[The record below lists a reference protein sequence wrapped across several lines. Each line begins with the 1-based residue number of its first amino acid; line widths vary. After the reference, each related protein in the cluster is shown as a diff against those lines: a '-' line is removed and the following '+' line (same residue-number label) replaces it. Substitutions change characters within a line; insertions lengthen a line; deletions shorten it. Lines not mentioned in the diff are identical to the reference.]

1 MKFYKKISL
10 AAIVSI
16 AFLTNGCKKVLEEN
30 PRSLIP
36 PTFLNTPD
44 GILAGISG
52 VYNDIRNQWG
62 TEGFSLQT
70 VAGTDEHL
78 TGASASG
85 VQFFNYNGLTPS
97 SMNGSFW
104 NTAYQD
110 INTLNGVLQY
120 AAAMTFPASLP
131 ANTKAVYIAQAKFL
145 RAYWYFYLV
154 QTFGSVPL
162 HTSFITEATT
172 SDSKA
177 PLADVYAQ
185 IIKDFT
191 EASADLPNTPAG
203 AFLGK
208 PATKGVA
215 QYFLG
220 KVYLTRGWS
229 SAAQASDFTTAYN
242 TLTAII
248 ANKST
253 YGFDLW
259 ADYADA
265 FKPANDY
272 GKETV
277 FVSDHSADPKY
288 GRYILGSSGDGGNNL
303 TPWFNRFNYP
313 TLGVNATANGNNLS
327 NPSSGNPAMMTRDIA
342 NGRPYIRIRPNVV
355 NQTSGPNTGKNYIY
369 NEAFA
374 DLVND
379 SRYDKTFQTV
389 WIANTLNITGS
400 RGTLTVGVDTA
411 IWMPPYDVVGAPQAV
426 GARPFKGIIVPPRL
440 QSNSWY
446 PAVKKFDDPNRA
458 GVNDP
463 STRPVVMV
471 RFSDVYLLAAEAA
484 FKGGGTLQNAAD
496 LINVVRRRAAFTPTN
511 SAAQNAA
518 AALAMEITPAQVT
531 LDFILDERTREFYGE
546 WQRWWDL
553 VRTQSLVRRVTDWN
567 SEAKANIKAF
577 HILRPIPQDQIDRTT
592 SGACVGAACWQNPG
606 Y

>member
-1 MKFYKKISL
+1 MKLYKKISYVAL
-10 AAIVSI
+10 FGVALLS
-16 AFLTNGCKKVLEEN
+16 NSCKKVLEEN

-36 PTFLNTPD
+36 PSFLNSTD

-62 TEGFSLQT
+62 TEGFSIQT
-70 VAGTDEHL
+70 NAGTDEVL

-85 VQFFNYNGLTPS
+85 TQFFNYNGLTS
-97 SMNGSFW
+97 QSMNGGIW

-120 AAAMTFPASLP
+120 AAGLTFPASLP

-162 HTSFITEATT
+162 HTTFITQATA

-177 PLADVYAQ
+177 PIADVYDQ
-185 IIKDFT
+185 IVKDLT
-191 EASADLPNTPAG
+191 EAAVDLPNTPNG
-203 AFLGK
+203 AFQGK

-215 QYFLG
+215 LYYLG
-220 KVYLTRGWS
+220 KAYLTRGWS
-229 SAAQASDFTTAYN
+229 AAAKATDFTDAYT
-242 TLTAII
+242 TLTGII
-248 ANKST
+248 TNKAT
-253 YGFDLW
+253 YGYDLW
-259 ADYADA
+259 ADYGDA

-272 GKETV
+272 GKETI
-277 FVSDHSADPKY
+277 FVSDHSSDPKY

-313 TLGVNATANGNNLS
+313 TLGVNATVTGSTLT
-327 NPSSGNPAMMTRDIA
+327 NPSSNNPAMMTRDIT
-342 NGRPYIRIRPNVV
+342 NGRPYIRIRPNSDNQATGV
-355 NQTSGPNTGKNYIY
+355 NAGKNYVLGQ
-369 NEAFA
+369 AFA
-374 DLVND
+374 DRVND

-389 WIANTLNITGS
+389 WIANTLGITGS
-400 RGTLTVGVDTA
+400 RGTLSVGVDTA
-411 IWMPPYDVVGAPQAV
+411 IYMPPFDVVDAPQNLN
-426 GARPFKGIIVPPRL
+426 GRPFKGIVVPPRL
-440 QSNSWY
+440 TSNNWY
-446 PAVKKFDDPNRA
+446 PAVKKFDDVARA

-463 STRPVVMV
+463 STRPVVIV

-484 FKGGGTLQNAAD
+484 FKGGGTLQQAAD
-496 LINVVRRRAAFTPTN
+496 LINVVRRRAAFIATNTP
-511 SAAQNAA
+511 AQNAA
-518 AALAMEITPAQVT
+518 AALAQEITSVQVT

-553 VRTQSLVRRVTDWN
+553 VRTQSLLTRVAAWN
-567 SEAKANIKAF
+567 SEAKNNIKPF
-577 HILRPIPQDQIDRTT
+577 HVLRPIPQDQIDRTT
-592 SGACVGAACWQNPG
+592 EGACLGAACWQNPG

>member
-1 MKFYKKISL
+1 MKLYKKISYATL
-10 AAIVSI
+10 FAVALLS
-16 AFLTNGCKKVLEEN
+16 NGCKKVLEEN

-36 PTFLNTPD
+36 PSFLNSTD
-44 GILAGISG
+44 GLLGGISG
-52 VYNDIRNQWG
+52 VYNDIRNLWG
-62 TEGFSLQT
+62 TEGFSIQT

-78 TGASASG
+78 TAASASG
-85 VQFFNYNGLTPS
+85 TQFFNYNGLTS
-97 SMNGSFW
+97 QSMNGSFW
-104 NTAYQD
+104 NNAYQD

-120 AAAMTFPASLP
+120 AAGLTFPASLP

-162 HTSFITEATT
+162 HTTFITEATV
-172 SDSKA
+172 SDNKA
-177 PLADVYAQ
+177 PIADIYAQ
-185 IIKDFT
+185 IVKDLT
-191 EASADLPNTPAG
+191 EASADLPATPNG
-203 AFLGK
+203 AFQGK

-229 SAAQASDFTTAYN
+229 AAAQADDFTKAYT
-242 TLTAII
+242 TLTDII
-248 ANKST
+248 TNKAT
-253 YGFDLW
+253 YGYDLW

-272 GKETV
+272 GKETI

-313 TLGVNATANGNNLS
+313 TLGVNAVASGNTLN
-327 NPSSGNPAMMTRDIA
+327 NPSSNNPAMMTRDIA
-342 NGRPYIRIRPNVV
+342 NGRPYIRIRPNSVD
-355 NQTSGPNTGKNYIY
+355 QTSGPNTGKNYILGQ
-369 NEAFA
+369 AFA
-374 DLVND
+374 DRVND

-389 WIANTLNITGS
+389 WIANTLGITGT
-400 RGTLTVGVDTA
+400 RGTLTVGLDTA
-411 IWMPPYDVVGAPQAV
+411 IYMPPFDIPDAPQALN
-426 GARPFKGIIVPPRL
+426 GRPFKGIVVPPRL
-440 QSNSWY
+440 QSNNWY
-446 PAVKKFDDPNRA
+446 PAVKKFDDLARA

-463 STRPVVMV
+463 STRPVVIV

-484 FKGGGTLQNAAD
+484 FKGGGTLQQAAD
-496 LINVVRRRAAFTPTN
+496 LINVVRRRAAFSAANTP
-511 SAAQNAA
+511 AQNATA
-518 AALAMEITPAQVT
+518 ATAMEITSAQVT

-553 VRTQSLVRRVTDWN
+553 VRTQSLISRVTAWN
-567 SEAKANIKAF
+567 SEAKGNIKPF
-577 HILRPIPQDQIDRTT
+577 HVLRPIPQDQIDRTT
-592 SGACVGAACWQNPG
+592 EGSCLGAACWQNPG